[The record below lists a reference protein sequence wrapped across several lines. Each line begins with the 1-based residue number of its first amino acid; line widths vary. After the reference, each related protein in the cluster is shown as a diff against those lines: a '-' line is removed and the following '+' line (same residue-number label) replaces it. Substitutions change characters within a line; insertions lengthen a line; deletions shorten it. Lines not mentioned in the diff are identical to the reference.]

1 MRIMSLGWFRSEAG
15 FGKYHK
21 FILRDAESC
30 HLELFPVTFERKNEM
45 FVDVDPSVLMIL
57 MVFGFLASFIDSV
70 VGGGGLIALPALL
83 FTGMSPAAAVATNKL
98 VGSMGSFTS
107 TLMFYRSGKLDLKSL
122 YKLFPLVFIASM
134 LGAWTVHLMDPEV
147 LKPLILIM
155 LAAVAIYTVFKKDWG
170 SISTYKKLSF
180 RRFLMFTVLIFAI
193 GFYDGFLGPGTG
205 SFLIF
210 AFLMIGFDFIKA
222 AGNAKFLNFGS
233 NIAALLMFM
242 YLDQVNYAYGL
253 PMAIAGILGAICG
266 SKFAIKRG
274 SGYVRALFITVT
286 LLLLAKNVYD
296 LVG

>member
-1 MRIMSLGWFRSEAG
+1 
-15 FGKYHK
+15 
-21 FILRDAESC
+21 
-30 HLELFPVTFERKNEM
+30 M

-83 FTGMSPAAAVATNKL
+83 FTGMSPATAVATNKL
-98 VGSMGSFTS
+98 VGTMGSFTS

-147 LKPLILIM
+147 LKPLMLIM

-170 SISTYKKLSF
+170 SISTYKKLSVHH
-180 RRFLMFTVLIFAI
+180 FLMFTMLIFAI

-205 SFLIF
+205 SFLMF
-210 AFLMIGFDFIKA
+210 AFLMLGFDFIKA

-242 YLDQVNYAYGL
+242 YLGQVNYAYGL
-253 PMAIAGILGAICG
+253 PMAIAGIIGAICG

-296 LVG
+296 LIG

>member
-1 MRIMSLGWFRSEAG
+1 
-15 FGKYHK
+15 
-21 FILRDAESC
+21 
-30 HLELFPVTFERKNEM
+30 M